1 MRVTI
6 KADTAEMQRKL
17 QTLVDK
23 QLTFAAAV
31 AATKTAVE
39 VRNNYVLPAYRK
51 AFEARNKPFEKV
63 VHNVAAADA
72 RSAKATGVAV
82 AAIKRKDAPHIPGTT
97 KRTERSGRGPAS
109 TDFMKRHVAGGVKT
123 PRGGS
128 KVAIPITGSPISRR
142 KAGPK
147 AGAVTKTF
155 EPKTIMQSDRG
166 FILRSKK
173 NNKSFIARRMARGKV
188 QVLYTLANNAKIP
201 ARYNPLPAAQRGV
214 AARYPVQF
222 RRAFFKALKTA
233 KLR

>member
-6 KADTAEMQRKL
+6 KSDSAQMERKL
-17 QTLVDK
+17 QTLVRN

-51 AFEARNKPFEKV
+51 AFEVRNKPFEKV

-72 RSAKATGVAV
+72 RSAKSTGVAV
-82 AAIKRKDAPHIPGTT
+82 AAIKRMDAPPIPGTT
-97 KRTERSGRGPAS
+97 KRREKAGRAPVS
-109 TDFMKRHVAGGVKT
+109 TDFMKRHVRGGVKT
-123 PRGGS
+123 PKGGS
-128 KVAIPITGSPISRR
+128 KVAIPITGSPVSRR
-142 KAGPK
+142 RAGPK
-147 AGAVTKTF
+147 AGAITKTF
-155 EPKTIMQSDRG
+155 QPKTVMQSDRG

-173 NNKSFIARRMARGKV
+173 NGKSFIARRMARGKV
-188 QVLYTLANNAKIP
+188 QVLYTLAQNAKIS